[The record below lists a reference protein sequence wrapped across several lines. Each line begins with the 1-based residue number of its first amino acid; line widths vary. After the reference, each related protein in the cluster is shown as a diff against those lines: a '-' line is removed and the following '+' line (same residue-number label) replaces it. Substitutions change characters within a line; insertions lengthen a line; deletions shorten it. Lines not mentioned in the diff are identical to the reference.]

1 MGCDFVVDLL
11 RWQTEHDI
19 LRMGVTP
26 WNHSA
31 VQVVAWMNLI
41 DTHCHLTFEP
51 LADDVPAVLD
61 RSRGAGVTT
70 WVTVGTSLADS
81 RATVELAGGHA
92 NMYATVGIHP
102 HDAKDAGNDALAEL
116 KDLARSEKI
125 VAIGETGLDFH
136 YNFSKQ
142 PDQKRVFA
150 AHLEM
155 ARELD
160 LPVVVHSRNAFEETL
175 DILDQHGDGLKG
187 VVFHCFSGSAEQA
200 ALLLDRGYHISFTG
214 VVTFKNAQ
222 TAREAVAA
230 VPMDR
235 LMVET
240 DCPYMSPEP
249 VRSQKP
255 NEPAL
260 MIHTARLLAE
270 LKELS
275 LNQFAEQSTSTAIRF
290 FNLPQPQRA

>member
-1 MGCDFVVDLL
+1 MD
-11 RWQTEHDI
+11 
-19 LRMGVTP
+19 
-26 WNHSA
+26 
-31 VQVVAWMNLI
+31 LI

-51 LADDVPAVLD
+51 LADDVPGVLE
-61 RSRGAGVTT
+61 RSRQAGVIA
-70 WVTVGTSLADS
+70 WITVGTSLADS
-81 RATVELAGGHA
+81 RKAVELAGRHE
-92 NMYATVGIHP
+92 NLYASVGIHP
-102 HDAKDAGNDALAEL
+102 HDAKEANDAAMAEL
-116 KDLARSEKI
+116 KQLARNDRV

-150 AHLEM
+150 AHLDM
-155 ARELD
+155 ARELN
-160 LPVVVHSRNAFEETL
+160 LPVIIHSRNAFEETL
-175 DILDQHGDGLKG
+175 DILDHHGDGLKG
-187 VVFHCFSGSAEQA
+187 VVFHCFGGSAEQA
-200 ALLLDRGYHISFTG
+200 GRLLDRGCCVSFTG

-222 TAREAVAA
+222 TAREAASA

-260 MIHTARLLAE
+260 MLHTARFLAE
-270 LKELS
+270 LKGLS
-275 LNQFAEQSTSTAIRF
+275 LDQFAMESTKTATRF
-290 FNLPQPQRA
+290 FGLSSGGTL